1 MNITLKVW
9 LSIMILS
16 TAIFLIGYL
25 GLINNYFV
33 LLILLGT
40 FIKGQLVIDYFMEL
54 KEVTLGYRIIP
65 TLWLFIV
72 LGLISV
78 AYYL

>member
-65 TLWLFIV
+65 TLWLFII

>member
-1 MNITLKVW
+1 
-9 LSIMILS
+9 MILS